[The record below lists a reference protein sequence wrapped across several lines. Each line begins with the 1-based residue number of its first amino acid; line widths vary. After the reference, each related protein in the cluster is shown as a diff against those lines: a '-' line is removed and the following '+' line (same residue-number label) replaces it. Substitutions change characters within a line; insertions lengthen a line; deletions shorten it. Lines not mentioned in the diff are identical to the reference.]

1 MKEILLWRNAA
12 NPPVFRTNR
21 LFERVWKHNGA
32 RLGLSIALFLLF
44 LISVLPLF
52 LPDNSN
58 AQNDRNKFAAP
69 SFAHPLGTDQYGRD
83 VLARIAVGG
92 QRSLGAAVLVL
103 AITLAVS
110 LSIGITAA
118 LIGGWV
124 ETILMRLI
132 DVLLAIPS
140 LVLALAVVGV
150 LGVGFENL
158 MIAFVISFSAYY
170 IRLARSYAVLA
181 RRRQDVMAA
190 RLAGVGWTRITAGH
204 ILPGVLL
211 QMLIVATLDLGS
223 VIVGISGL
231 SFLGLGVQ
239 PPDAEWGAMLNE
251 SKLSFT
257 IAPWLLLAPAAAIF
271 LSVIAAN
278 SLGNALRDADDV

>member
-1 MKEILLWRNAA
+1 MKEILSRRDAENLRL
-12 NPPVFRTNR
+12 FSTNR
-21 LFERVWKHNGA
+21 LLERIWQHNGA
-32 RLGLSIALFLLF
+32 RLGIFITGFLLF
-44 LISVLPLF
+44 LILVLPLV
-52 LPDNSN
+52 LPCGSN
-58 AQNDRNKFAAP
+58 AQNDEKKFAAP
-69 SFAHPLGTDQYGRD
+69 SFTHPLGTDQYGRD

-92 QRSLGAAVLVL
+92 QRSLGAAALVL
-103 AITLAVS
+103 ILTLVVS
-110 LSIGITAA
+110 LSIGIAVV
-118 LIGGWV
+118 LIGGAV
-124 ETILMRLI
+124 ETIVLRLI
-132 DVLLAIPS
+132 DVLLAVPS

-181 RRRQDVMAA
+181 RQRQDVIAA
-190 RLAGVGWTRITAGH
+190 RLAGIGWTRITAGH
-204 ILPGVLL
+204 IFPGVLT

-223 VIVGISGL
+223 VIVGIAGL

-278 SLGNALRDADDV
+278 SLGNALRDADNV